1 MMIML
6 LLKPLLV
13 SLMFIY
19 NSHTIGNRQ
28 AQCLPIGGS
37 AENCAIVGVDPN
49 LADPPVHRSK

>member
-1 MMIML
+1 ML